1 VICEIYEQQREPD
14 EPRNDDSRGCRLAR
28 LTETGR
34 SKSHPKAHH
43 LQVSLCGQTCLE
55 TQACCNVVSA
65 MLASN
70 RRSRHRRPIVD
81 RNRTHRAERLPN
93 ESRKT
98 ASPIDTISG
107 SRSLTPP
114 NLEERARHFLDKLLE
129 EGELGA
135 RELWN
140 QERGES
146 SGSHS
151 KPYETCQRLARGNS
165 RQRPN
170 SP

>member
-1 VICEIYEQQREPD
+1 M
-14 EPRNDDSRGCRLAR
+14 
-28 LTETGR
+28 TETEHPNHTPSSPFTSVLMRANVSGYPSMLQRRQRHGSQVTVGAGTGDR
-34 SKSHPKAHH
+34 SLIGPDTP
-43 LQVSLCGQTCLE
+43 C
-55 TQACCNVVSA
+55 
-65 MLASN
+65 
-70 RRSRHRRPIVD
+70 
-81 RNRTHRAERLPN
+81 RTTPN

-107 SRSLTPP
+107 NRSLTPP

-129 EGELGA
+129 ESELGA

-146 SGSHS
+146 PGSHS
-151 KPYETCQRLARGNS
+151 KPYETCQRLARGTNK
-165 RQRPN
+165 QRHN